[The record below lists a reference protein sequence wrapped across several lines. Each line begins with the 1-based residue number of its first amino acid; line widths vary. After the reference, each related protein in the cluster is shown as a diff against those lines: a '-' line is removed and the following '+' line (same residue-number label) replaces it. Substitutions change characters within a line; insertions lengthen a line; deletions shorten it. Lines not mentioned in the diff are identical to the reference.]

1 MKKETQS
8 TVGPMVGKE
17 TERKENRAVGVALV
31 GVAAAVGVA
40 VAAAVA
46 PKVMHEQRT
55 EDRSF
60 FLNKNLINIFNFY
73 A

>member
-8 TVGPMVGKE
+8 TVGPMVEKE

-55 EDRSF
+55 EVF
-60 FLNKNLINIFNFY
+60 FWTVISEDSEQKFK
-73 A
+73 